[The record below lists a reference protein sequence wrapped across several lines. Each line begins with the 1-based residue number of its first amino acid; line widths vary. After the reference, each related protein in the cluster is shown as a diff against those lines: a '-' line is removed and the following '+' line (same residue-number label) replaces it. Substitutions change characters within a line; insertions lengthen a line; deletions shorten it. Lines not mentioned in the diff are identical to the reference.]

1 MSIYKFPFGVL
12 FLFCV
17 IAGYA
22 PFSQAVEHQET
33 MLDGGRLEEIF
44 IEIITENSP
53 WPRHDLEVDGFAC
66 KPATLTIPAGTM
78 DYRLLN
84 QSHNNYLGKK
94 TLSLAI
100 VVDGKEVGRV
110 KMNGDLR
117 LYGDV
122 VCTTK
127 KIDRHTILTE
137 DDVTVLRRDISMLEP
152 NIIKSPEASIGKRL
166 KTSLRAGAVLKP
178 HLLENPPLVKRGDL
192 VTIMAQSD
200 NLQVTTPGEVRNAG
214 ALGKMVRVKNL
225 MSRREIYARVLN
237 PGVVETEF

>member
-1 MSIYKFPFGVL
+1 MSMHKFSLGLL
-12 FLFCV
+12 FLFYC
-17 IAGYA
+17 IACC
-22 PFSQAVEHQET
+22 PSFSQAGQQET
-33 MLDGGRLEEIF
+33 ILDSGKLEEIF
-44 IEIITENSP
+44 TEIVTDNSP
-53 WPRHDLEVDGFAC
+53 WPREDLEITGFVS
-66 KPATLTIPAGTM
+66 KPATLTIPADTM

-84 QSHNNYLGKK
+84 QSHNTHLGKK

-100 VVDGKEVGRV
+100 LVDDKEVGRV
-110 KMNGDLR
+110 KMTGDLR

-137 DDVTVLRRDISMLEP
+137 DDVTVFRRDISMLDP
-152 NIIKSPEASIGKRL
+152 NIIKTPEASVGKRL

-200 NLQVTTPGEVRNAG
+200 SLRVTTPGEVRNAG
-214 ALGKMVRVKNL
+214 ALGKIVRVKNL
-225 MSRREIYARVLN
+225 MSRREIYARVLG
-237 PGVVETEF
+237 PGVVETKF